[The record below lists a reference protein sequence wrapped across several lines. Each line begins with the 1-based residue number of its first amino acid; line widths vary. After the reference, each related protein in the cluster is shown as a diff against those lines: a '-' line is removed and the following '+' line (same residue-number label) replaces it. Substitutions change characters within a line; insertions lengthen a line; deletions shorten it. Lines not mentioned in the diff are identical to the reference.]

1 MSSHLTGVKNGWY
14 WAHSY
19 NDMQNDWMMHNAQLA
34 LFFLVNHGFTRVSA
48 SAMVGN
54 MWAESHMS
62 PGCWEEYTDHPIM
75 TRGYGLVQWTGNV
88 RIPDTDPPQ
97 YSGMNPY
104 IYWCNYDFD
113 PPLDWENNGY
123 LELKRILY
131 ERENNIEF
139 YSRPGTIWPGVGWT
153 TFSNY
158 GADATPETANGYVND
173 ATSMFLYNYLA
184 PADPE
189 ATLAN
194 RQFHARTVYHSIKT
208 APLWLLVKAGCDNSK
223 RRMKR
228 Q

>member
-1 MSSHLTGVKNGWY
+1 MSNLTGVKNGWY

-19 NDMQNDWMMHNAQLA
+19 GDMQQAWMEHNAQLA
-34 LFFLVNHGFTRVSA
+34 LSFLANHNFSKVAA
-48 SAMVGN
+48 SAIVGN
-54 MWAESHMS
+54 MWAESHVS
-62 PGCWEEYTDHPIM
+62 PGCWETYGNM

-104 IYWCNYDFD
+104 IYWCNYDYD

-131 ERENNIEF
+131 EREHNIEF
-139 YSRPGTIWPGVGWT
+139 YSRPGTIWPGVGWS

-158 GADATPETANGYVND
+158 GADANEQTANGYIND
-173 ATSMFLYNYLA
+173 AASMFLYNYLA
-184 PADPE
+184 PLDPD

-194 RQFHARTVYHSIKT
+194 RQYYSRWVYHNCKIV
-208 APLWLLVKAGCDNSK
+208 PIWLLMKIADDNRK
-223 RRMKR
+223 RRIKGK
-228 Q
+228 